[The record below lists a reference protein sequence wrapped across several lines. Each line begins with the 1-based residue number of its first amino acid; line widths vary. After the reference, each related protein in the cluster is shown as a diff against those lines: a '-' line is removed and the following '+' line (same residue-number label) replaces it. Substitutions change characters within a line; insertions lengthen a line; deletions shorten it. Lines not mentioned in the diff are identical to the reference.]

1 MGVRDGRLFHLGD
14 FKSGRYGKKDG
25 EAGPRW
31 HADPIITKHLEEVR
45 RTRSDRAVGR
55 WILGNCGIGGVSL
68 QPLLCYSE
76 PPLLGLKP

>member
-14 FKSGRYGKKDG
+14 FKSGRYERKDG

-45 RTRSDRAVGR
+45 RTRSDRAAR
-55 WILGNCGIGGVSL
+55 RRRLGNCGRVGL
-68 QPLLCYSE
+68 QRCYSVIQRQ
-76 PPLLGLKP
+76 G